1 MYRVIRNIHD
11 AERVQEQIAK
21 EAENGRKPEE
31 VVETEE
37 KTKETAEQPAKT
49 KTAVKKQRKG
59 SKA

>member
-21 EAENGRKPEE
+21 ESEYGRKAEE
-31 VVETEE
+31 VAE
-37 KTKETAEQPAKT
+37 TKEKAEEPAEQQAEGKAT
-49 KTAVKKQRKG
+49 VKKQRKG